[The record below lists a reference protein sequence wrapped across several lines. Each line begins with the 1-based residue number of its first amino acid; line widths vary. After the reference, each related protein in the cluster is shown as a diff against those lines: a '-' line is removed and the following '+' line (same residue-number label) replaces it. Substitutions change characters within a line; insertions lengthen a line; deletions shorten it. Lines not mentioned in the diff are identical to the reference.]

1 MKESNEKNAIPII
14 IIALVIIYISLTIS
28 GCVDEMRNNAGR
40 ISSLFEDEYSGYD
53 ENAFNII
60 ASTENKDLEDFIVN
74 YAKSEGIDVNIEYSG
89 TIDIMDKLNSGEKYD
104 AVWTS
109 NSIWLYML
117 DSSKVKTSEA
127 KSTSINP
134 VIFAIKKSKAEELG
148 FVGKDIYTR
157 DIVSAIR
164 DGKLKFSMSNPT
176 QTNTGATA
184 YLGLLSTLAGNPEVL
199 KKENLD
205 DQVLK
210 NDMITLFSGLAR
222 SSGSDEFLEEMF
234 LNGSYDSV
242 ITYESSIISLNKHLE
257 EKGEEVLYA
266 LYPVDG
272 VSISDSPF
280 AFINNGIETK
290 KDEFLKIRNYI
301 LSSDGQ
307 KYLAQTGRRTWYGGI
322 NSNVDKTVF
331 NPNWGINTT
340 KYIVPL
346 KFPSTEI
353 IKAALSMYQT
363 EFRKPVSIAFCLDYS
378 GSMYGEGNKQLV
390 AAMDYI
396 LNEDEAQNDLLQFT
410 YKDKIVVIP
419 FSSDNMEIW
428 STNSG
433 SQTKDLLTNIH
444 KLSPDGGT
452 NIYDA
457 AIGAIDQI
465 EDDDINTYNKSVVLM
480 TDGQSNMGTYRNLE
494 RRYNQL
500 SEEIPIY
507 SIMFGDA
514 DKTQLE
520 DIAELTNAKVFDGRT
535 NLLEA
540 FKEVRGYN

>member
-117 DSSKVKTSEA
+117 DSNKVKTSEA

-242 ITYESSIISLNKHLE
+242 ITYESSIISLNK
-257 EKGEEVLYA
+257 
-266 LYPVDG
+266 
-272 VSISDSPF
+272 
-280 AFINNGIETK
+280 
-290 KDEFLKIRNYI
+290 
-301 LSSDGQ
+301 Q
-307 KYLAQTGRRTWYGGI
+307 
-322 NSNVDKTVF
+322 
-331 NPNWGINTT
+331 
-340 KYIVPL
+340 
-346 KFPSTEI
+346 
-353 IKAALSMYQT
+353 
-363 EFRKPVSIAFCLDYS
+363 
-378 GSMYGEGNKQLV
+378 
-390 AAMDYI
+390 
-396 LNEDEAQNDLLQFT
+396 
-410 YKDKIVVIP
+410 
-419 FSSDNMEIW
+419 
-428 STNSG
+428 
-433 SQTKDLLTNIH
+433 
-444 KLSPDGGT
+444 
-452 NIYDA
+452 
-457 AIGAIDQI
+457 
-465 EDDDINTYNKSVVLM
+465 
-480 TDGQSNMGTYRNLE
+480 
-494 RRYNQL
+494 
-500 SEEIPIY
+500 
-507 SIMFGDA
+507 
-514 DKTQLE
+514 
-520 DIAELTNAKVFDGRT
+520 
-535 NLLEA
+535 
-540 FKEVRGYN
+540 

>member
-117 DSSKVKTSEA
+117 DSSKVKTLEA

>member
-1 MKESNEKNAIPII
+1 MKGSNENNKIPII
-14 IIALVIIYISLTIS
+14 ILALVIIFISLTIS
-28 GCVDEMRNNAGR
+28 GCVEEMRNNAGN
-40 ISSLFEDEYSGYD
+40 ISSLFENENSEYD
-53 ENAFNII
+53 ETAFNII
-60 ASTENKDLEDFIVN
+60 SSTENKDLEDYIIN
-74 YAKSEGIDVNIEYSG
+74 YAKSEGIDVKIEYSG

-148 FVGKDIYTR
+148 FVGKDIYTK

-199 KKENLD
+199 KKENLEN
-205 DQVLK
+205 QALK
-210 NDMITLFSGLAR
+210 DDMITLFSGLAR

-242 ITYESSIISLNKHLE
+242 ITYESSIISLNKLLE

-280 AFINNGIETK
+280 AFIDNGVETK

-301 LSSDGQ
+301 LSSEGQ

-353 IKAALSMYQT
+353 IKAALSMYQS

-378 GSMYGEGNKQLV
+378 GSMYGQGNKQLV
-390 AAMDYI
+390 EAMDYI

-410 YKDKIVVIP
+410 YKDKITVIP
-419 FSSDNMEIW
+419 FSSYVMETW
-428 STNSG
+428 STNTG
-433 SQTKDLLTNIH
+433 SETKDLLTNIH

-452 NIYDA
+452 NICDA
-457 AIGAIDQI
+457 AIVAIDQI
-465 EDDDINTYNKSVVLM
+465 ENDDINTYNKSVVLM
-480 TDGQSNMGTYRNLE
+480 TDGQSNMGSYGNLE
-494 RRYNQL
+494 RRYDLL

-514 DKTQLE
+514 DKTQLD

>member
-14 IIALVIIYISLTIS
+14 IIALVIIFISLTIS

-199 KKENLD
+199 KKENLE

-378 GSMYGEGNKQLV
+378 GSMYGDGNKQLV

-433 SQTKDLLTNIH
+433 SQTNELLTNIH

-480 TDGQSNMGTYRNLE
+480 TDGQSNMGSYRNLE

-514 DKTQLE
+514 NKTQLE

>member
-1 MKESNEKNAIPII
+1 MKGSNENNKIPII
-14 IIALVIIYISLTIS
+14 ILALVIIFISLTIS
-28 GCVDEMRNNAGR
+28 GCVEEMRNNAGN
-40 ISSLFEDEYSGYD
+40 ISSLFENENSEYD
-53 ENAFNII
+53 ETAFNII
-60 ASTENKDLEDFIVN
+60 SSTENKDLEDYIIN
-74 YAKSEGIDVNIEYSG
+74 YAKSEGIDVKIEYSG

-148 FVGKDIYTR
+148 FVGKDIYTK

-199 KKENLD
+199 KKENLEN
-205 DQVLK
+205 QALK
-210 NDMITLFSGLAR
+210 DDMITLFSGLAR

-242 ITYESSIISLNKHLE
+242 ITYESSIISLNKLLE

-280 AFINNGIETK
+280 AFIDNGVETK

-301 LSSDGQ
+301 LSSEGQ

-353 IKAALSMYQT
+353 IKDALSMYQS

-378 GSMYGEGNKQLV
+378 GSMYGQGNKQLV
-390 AAMDYI
+390 EAMDYI

-410 YKDKIVVIP
+410 YKDKITVIP
-419 FSSDNMEIW
+419 FSSYVMETW
-428 STNSG
+428 STNTG
-433 SQTKDLLTNIH
+433 SETKDLLTNIH

-457 AIGAIDQI
+457 AIVAIDQI
-465 EDDDINTYNKSVVLM
+465 ENDDINTYNKSVVLM
-480 TDGQSNMGTYRNLE
+480 TDGQSNMGSYGNLE
-494 RRYNQL
+494 RRYDWL

>member
-14 IIALVIIYISLTIS
+14 IIALVIIFISLTIS

-199 KKENLD
+199 KKENLE

-307 KYLAQTGRRTWYGGI
+307 KYLAQTGRRTWYGGV

-378 GSMYGEGNKQLV
+378 GSMYGDGNKQLV

-433 SQTKDLLTNIH
+433 SQTKELLTNIH

-480 TDGQSNMGTYRNLE
+480 TDGQSNMGSYRNLE

-514 DKTQLE
+514 NKTQLE

>member
-14 IIALVIIYISLTIS
+14 IIALVIIFISLTIS

-199 KKENLD
+199 KKENLE

-307 KYLAQTGRRTWYGGI
+307 KYLAQTGRRTWYGGV

-353 IKAALSMYQT
+353 IKDALSMYQT

-378 GSMYGEGNKQLV
+378 GSMYGDGNKQLV

-480 TDGQSNMGTYRNLE
+480 TDGQSNMGSYRNLE

-514 DKTQLE
+514 NKTQLE

>member
-14 IIALVIIYISLTIS
+14 IIALVIIFISLTIS

>member
-14 IIALVIIYISLTIS
+14 IIALVIIFISLTIS

-40 ISSLFEDEYSGYD
+40 ISSLLEDEYSGYD